1 MKTIFYGLK
10 DDVTN
15 EIVFT
20 FMSQNDGTMKRV
32 VKSALLGKEPNVFT
46 RDLKDKKI
54 YNLGDFDT
62 ETGKLSNND
71 VVFVVSVAELRL
83 DLIKEIKLAKQE
95 AGEKEPDASE
105 VADDA

>member
-1 MKTIFYGLK
+1 MKHIFYGLK
-10 DDVTN
+10 DDITG
-15 EIVFT
+15 EFVFT

-62 ETGKLSNND
+62 ETGKLTNND
-71 VVFVVSVAELRL
+71 VIYVVSVAELRL
-83 DLIKEIKLAKQE
+83 ELIREIKLAKQE
-95 AGEKEPDASE
+95 AGVQEPNADE
-105 VADDA
+105 VVPDE